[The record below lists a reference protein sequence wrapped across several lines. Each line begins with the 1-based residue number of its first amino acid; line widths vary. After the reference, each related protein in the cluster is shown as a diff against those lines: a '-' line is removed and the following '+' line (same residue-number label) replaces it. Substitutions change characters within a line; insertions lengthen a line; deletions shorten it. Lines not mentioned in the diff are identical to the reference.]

1 MRISA
6 NKILG
11 LIVAAALAFG
21 LAPGGLVAYGND
33 AKDASCLSQTR
44 SSGTALGCLPYERA
58 S

>member
-33 AKDASCLSQTR
+33 AKDASFASRKRAQTGQR
-44 SSGTALGCLPYERA
+44 
-58 S
+58 